1 MPESPTNP
9 PSPASPPRSLDPAH
23 VQRDAN
29 SPPSGNRLL
38 DTMDSARL
46 RDLLSHS
53 TIVALDLAQVVHE
66 PNELFKYIYF
76 PTDGVVSV
84 LCVMEDGQ
92 QAEVSAIGR
101 EGMIGSAL
109 TLGVDRTPARAIVQ
123 IQGAA
128 IRMEAADFA
137 KSVAHDP
144 VMSALLGRYIQSL
157 VVHSSQTIACNEL
170 HTIQQRFA
178 RWLLQ
183 VSDCMN
189 SPEFTLTQEF
199 MSQMLM
205 VRRASVSVVAYR
217 MKKSGLITYRR
228 GKIRVLDR
236 AALEAASCECYQAV
250 EQEYNRLI
258 A

>member
-1 MPESPTNP
+1 MLEITKDTPNP
-9 PSPASPPRSLDPAH
+9 PYPPHPAH
-23 VQRDAN
+23 LPRDAH

-46 RDLLSHS
+46 GDLLSHS
-53 TIVALDLAQVVHE
+53 TIVALDLAQVIHE
-66 PNELFKYIYF
+66 PNELFQYIYF
-76 PTDGVVSV
+76 PTDGVISV

-101 EGMIGSAL
+101 EGLVGSAL

-128 IRMEAADFA
+128 IRMEAHDFTE
-137 KSVAHDP
+137 SVAHDQ
-144 VMSALLGRYIQSL
+144 VLNALLERYIQSL
-157 VVHSSQTIACNEL
+157 LVHSSQTIACNQL

-189 SPEFTLTQEF
+189 SPQFTLTQEF

-205 VRRASVSVVAYR
+205 VRRASVSAVASR
-217 MKKSGLITYRR
+217 MKKAGLIAYNR
-228 GKIRVLDR
+228 GKIRVLNR
-236 AALEAASCECYQAV
+236 AELEAASCECYQAV
-250 EQEYNRLI
+250 EQEYNRLLM
-258 A
+258 

>member
-1 MPESPTNP
+1 
-9 PSPASPPRSLDPAH
+9 
-23 VQRDAN
+23 
-29 SPPSGNRLL
+29 
-38 DTMDSARL
+38 MDSAHL
-46 RDLLSHS
+46 ADLLSHS

-76 PTDGVVSV
+76 PTDGVISI

-101 EGMIGSAL
+101 EGLVGSAL

-128 IRMEAADFA
+128 IRMEAQQFTD
-137 KSVAHDP
+137 SVAHDP
-144 VMSALLGRYIQSL
+144 DLNALLGRYVQSL
-157 VVHSSQTIACNEL
+157 LVHSSQTIACNEL

-205 VRRASVSVVAYR
+205 VRRGSVSTVASK
-217 MKKSGLITYRR
+217 MQKAGLITYSR

-236 AALEAASCECYQAV
+236 ARLEAASCECYAAV
-250 EQEYNRLI
+250 EREYNRLL

>member
-1 MPESPTNP
+1 MSEILTHLP
-9 PSPASPPRSLDPAH
+9 
-23 VQRDAN
+23 RDAN
-29 SPPSGNRLL
+29 SPPVGNRLL
-38 DTMDSARL
+38 DTLDSAHL
-46 RDLLSHS
+46 GKLLSHS
-53 TIVALDLAQVVHE
+53 TIVALDLAQIVHE
-66 PNELFKYIYF
+66 PNEFFKYIYF

-101 EGMIGSAL
+101 EGLVGSAL

-123 IQGAA
+123 VQGAA
-128 IRMEAADFA
+128 IRMEAHKFTEA
-137 KSVAHDP
+137 VAHDP
-144 VMSALLGRYIQSL
+144 VLSALLDRYIQSL
-157 VVHSSQTIACNEL
+157 LVHSSQTIACNQL
-170 HTIQQRFA
+170 HTIEQRCA

-189 SPEFTLTQEF
+189 SDQFTLTQEF

-205 VRRASVSVVAYR
+205 VRRASVSAVASN
-217 MKKSGLITYRR
+217 MQESGLITYSR

-236 AALEAASCECYQAV
+236 ARLEAASCECYAAV
-250 EQEYNRLI
+250 ELEYNRLL